1 MKKLSNT
8 EAEVKKGVAY
18 RKRYVA
24 CWNSRLMAQYIVGL
38 ILKDISWNINN
49 KSKTIKSNRD
59 DLI

>member
-1 MKKLSNT
+1 MKKLSNA

-38 ILKDISWNINN
+38 ILKDISWNI
-49 KSKTIKSNRD
+49 KIKNY
-59 DLI
+59 